1 MAAMTKK
8 DGARMVLDAHAS
20 SQRLRIKLNVT
31 IVGGLLIA
39 LLIAMFSQWQFGVA
53 AALLFGLLI
62 QFSHERMKTM
72 IEAKTIQGFQVMNWD
87 QSSEMSEDNL
97 KKIRALL
104 DK

>member
-39 LLIAMFSQWQFGVA
+39 LLIAVLS
-53 AALLFGLLI
+53 
-62 QFSHERMKTM
+62 
-72 IEAKTIQGFQVMNWD
+72 
-87 QSSEMSEDNL
+87 
-97 KKIRALL
+97 
-104 DK
+104 

>member
-1 MAAMTKK
+1 
-8 DGARMVLDAHAS
+8 
-20 SQRLRIKLNVT
+20 
-31 IVGGLLIA
+31 
-39 LLIAMFSQWQFGVA
+39 VA